1 MTIRYDRFQDVMEPP
16 IPLKGVVL
24 FIAFGSMVFILVFCF
39 IKRQITRFTLRSSH
53 GPHAAIG
60 ANAPKSMRLE
70 IERLLKRVKEITYE
84 PQLLPADAEEKLSS
98 AAAADA
104 RHYVYRMKTVDSLAV
119 LDAELM
125 KCGMTMRKPSTPL
138 KPFLLDARQTGCPLE
153 GARLDLVEQ
162 FANCYEHARHDSAE
176 FTVSH
181 YEEFVR
187 LLNQLLAHVRSK
199 NCNDDSRAPIQ
210 EAKSSSSKT
219 DASAAGLSV
228 QFMSP
233 TASKLT
239 TGASDTTKTSQRI
252 ANYTVAS
259 ASASNNATA
268 RKDKDTKD
276 IL

>member
-1 MTIRYDRFQDVMEPP
+1 MEPP

-60 ANAPKSMRLE
+60 ANAPKSLRSE

-84 PQLLPADAEEKLSS
+84 PQLLSPEVEQKLSS
-98 AAAADA
+98 ASVADS
-104 RHYVYRMKTVDSLAV
+104 RHYVYRMKTVDSLAI
-119 LDAELM
+119 LDAELK
-125 KCGMTMRKPSTPL
+125 KCGMITRKPSTPL
-138 KPFLLDARQTGCPLE
+138 KPFLLDARQTGYPLE

-162 FANCYEHARHDSAE
+162 FANRYEHARHDPAE
-176 FTVSH
+176 FTESH
-181 YEEFVR
+181 YEEFVH
-187 LLNQLLAHVRSK
+187 LLNQLLAHIRSK
-199 NCNDDSRAPIQ
+199 NCIEESR
-210 EAKSSSSKT
+210 SSKT
-219 DASAAGLSV
+219 DASTAGLSV

-233 TASKLT
+233 TASKMT
-239 TGASDTTKTSQRI
+239 TGATDSTRTSQRI

-259 ASASNNATA
+259 ASASNSATV
-268 RKDKDTKD
+268 RKDKDTKG

>member
-1 MTIRYDRFQDVMEPP
+1 MEPP

-60 ANAPKSMRLE
+60 ANAPKSLRSE

-84 PQLLPADAEEKLSS
+84 PQLLSSEVEHKLSS
-98 AAAADA
+98 AATADS
-104 RHYVYRMKTVDSLAV
+104 RHYVYRMKTVDSLAI
-119 LDAELM
+119 LDAELK
-125 KCGMTMRKPSTPL
+125 KCGMIVRKPSTPL
-138 KPFLLDARQTGCPLE
+138 KPFLLDARQTGYPLE

-162 FANCYEHARHDSAE
+162 FANCYEHARHDPAE

-181 YEEFVR
+181 YEKFVH
-187 LLNQLLAHVRSK
+187 LLNQLLAHIRSK
-199 NCNDDSRAPIQ
+199 NCTEESRAPSQ
-210 EAKSSSSKT
+210 EVKSSSSKI

-233 TASKLT
+233 TASNLT
-239 TGASDTTKTSQRI
+239 TGATDSARTSQRI

-259 ASASNNATA
+259 ASASSSATV
-268 RKDKDTKD
+268 RKDKDTKG